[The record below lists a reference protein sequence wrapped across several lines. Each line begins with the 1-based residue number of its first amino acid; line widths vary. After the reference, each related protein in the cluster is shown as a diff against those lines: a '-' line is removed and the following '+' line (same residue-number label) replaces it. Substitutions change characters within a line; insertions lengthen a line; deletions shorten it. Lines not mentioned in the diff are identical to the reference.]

1 MDALTTTPQPEFKWL
16 SKPRKDED
24 KIFSVLDLI
33 NTLKA
38 HGIIEVGET
47 EAGLITF
54 YRILT
59 PLKETSREERQEQVR
74 RINDIFR
81 RRQKTKWSDAEL
93 TALRHAT
100 IPLDELSLVERYYK
114 AEANNPGS
122 FCRTSI
128 LTFLRHFPGEVD
140 RARRWQQIRD
150 TKHCY

>member
-1 MDALTTTPQPEFKWL
+1 MDALTTPQAELKWL
-16 SKPRKDED
+16 AKPREDED

-47 EAGLITF
+47 EDGLITF
-54 YRILT
+54 YRILI
-59 PLKETSREERQEQVR
+59 PLRKISREEHGELVR
-74 RINDIFR
+74 RVNDIFR

-100 IPLDELSLVERYYK
+100 IPLEELSLVEKYYK
-114 AEANNPGS
+114 AEANNPNS
-122 FCRTSI
+122 YCRTSI

-140 RARRWQQIRD
+140 RARRWEKLKD

>member
-1 MDALTTTPQPEFKWL
+1 MDALTTPQAEFRWL
-16 SKPRKDED
+16 SKPREDEE
-24 KIFSVLDLI
+24 KIFSALDLI

-38 HGIIEVGET
+38 HGIIEVGEIEDGIT
-47 EAGLITF
+47 YYKILI
-54 YRILT
+54 
-59 PLKETSREERQEQVR
+59 PLRKISREEHNELVR

-100 IPLDELSLVERYYK
+100 IPLEELSLVEKYYN
-114 AEANNPGS
+114 AEANNPNS

-140 RARRWQQIRD
+140 RARRWEKLKE